1 MNIFPVGTVWDFMTR
16 RWLFMG
22 ISLVASL
29 GSLVLLIYPGP
40 RLGTDFLGGTEVE
53 LAFQK
58 EVTPAQIRDA
68 VTAGGLSSPDVIRVE
83 DEKNPHRYLIR
94 VQDVSEVAPETVEA
108 IEKQLCLSAA
118 DEAGCTSHASEVKVS
133 PGGEKITA
141 RFDGPPDLEW
151 IKTRLGTLSGIV
163 LKKSDSNPSVQN
175 ARDFRVEIALESRGD
190 QLMGA
195 LRKGLPEGSV
205 PDEPLRTE
213 WIGPKAGAQLRDSA
227 LKSIAIALVF
237 ITAYVALRFDL
248 RFAPGGV
255 LALIHDA
262 LVTLGVL
269 TLLGHELNL
278 TTVAAVL
285 TIIGFSINDTVVVYD
300 RVRENIGRMRGASM
314 VRIINVSLS
323 ETMSRTI
330 ITSGTAILALTCFF
344 VWGTGVLKEFALT
357 LIIGMTAG
365 IYSSIY
371 VALPLTEYLDKKFFV
386 PSKDAPK
393 KGPAAA

>member
-1 MNIFPVGTVWDFMTR
+1 MNIFPVGTVWDFMSR

-29 GSLVLLIYPGP
+29 GSLILLIYPGP
-40 RLGTDFLGGTEVE
+40 RMGTDFLGGTEVE

-58 EVTPAQIRDA
+58 EISPAEIREA

-83 DEKNPHRYLIR
+83 DPKNPHRYLIR
-94 VQDVSEVAPETVEA
+94 VQDVSEVPPETVEV
-108 IEKQLCLSAA
+108 IEKRLCLGDSGNDCPVGA
-118 DEAGCTSHASEVKVS
+118 TEVKVS

-141 RFDGPPDLEW
+141 RFEGLPDLSWVKE
-151 IKTRLGTLSGIV
+151 RLTGISGII

-190 QLMGA
+190 QLMTA

-205 PDEPLRTE
+205 PSEALRTE
-213 WIGPKAGAQLRDSA
+213 WIGPKAGKQLRDSA
-227 LKSIAIALVF
+227 VKSIALALVF
-237 ITAYVALRFDL
+237 ITAYVAIRFDL

-262 LVTLGVL
+262 LVTVGVL
-269 TLLGHELNL
+269 TLLGREINL

-285 TIIGFSINDTVVVYD
+285 TIISFSINDTVVVYD
-300 RVRENIGRMRGASM
+300 RVRENMSKLRGASM
-314 VRIINVSLS
+314 YHLVNVSLS

-330 ITSGTAILALTCFF
+330 ITSGTAILALLCFF

-357 LIIGMTAG
+357 LIIGMLAG
-365 IYSSIY
+365 VYSSIY
-371 VALPLTEYLDKKFFV
+371 VALPLTEILDKKFFAQGKGG
-386 PSKDAPK
+386 SK

>member
-1 MNIFPVGTVWDFMTR
+1 MTR

-22 ISLVASL
+22 ISLVAVV
-29 GSLVLLIYPGP
+29 GSIVLLIYPGP

-58 EVTPAQIRDA
+58 DVTPAQIRDA

-83 DEKNPHRYLIR
+83 DPKNPHRYLIR
-94 VQDVSEVAPETVEA
+94 VQDVSEISLATVEI
-108 IEKQLCLSAA
+108 IEKQLCFGDGVS
-118 DEAGCTSHASEVKVS
+118 DCPHQASEVKVS

-141 RFDGPPDLEW
+141 RFEGPPDLAW
-151 IKTRLGTLSGIV
+151 VKDQLSSISGIV
-163 LKKSDSNPSVQN
+163 LKKSASNPSVQN

-190 QLMGA
+190 QLMNA

-227 LKSIAIALVF
+227 LMSIALALVF
-237 ITAYVALRFDL
+237 ITAYVAFRFDL

-269 TLLGHELNL
+269 TLMGRELNL
-278 TTVAAVL
+278 TTVAAIL

-300 RVRENIGRMRGASM
+300 RVRENIARMRGASM
-314 VRIINVSLS
+314 FHLINVSLS
-323 ETMSRTI
+323 EMMSRTI
-330 ITSGTAILALTCFF
+330 ITSGTAILALLCFF
-344 VWGTGVLKEFALT
+344 IWGTGVLKEFALT
-357 LIIGMTAG
+357 LIIGMIAG
-365 IYSSIY
+365 VYSSIY
-371 VALPLTEYLDKKFFV
+371 VALPLTEYLDKKFF
-386 PSKDAPK
+386 SAAKSSPK

>member
-1 MNIFPVGTVWDFMTR
+1 MNIFPVGTVWDFMSR

-29 GSLVLLIYPGP
+29 GSLILLIYPGP
-40 RLGTDFLGGTEVE
+40 RFGTDFLGGTEVE

-58 EVTPAQIRDA
+58 EVTPAQIREA
-68 VTAGGLSSPDVIRVE
+68 VIAGGLSSPDVIRVE
-83 DEKNPHRYLIR
+83 DKKNPYRYLIR
-94 VQDVSEVAPETVEA
+94 VQDVSEVAPETVEI
-108 IEKQLCLSAA
+108 IEKQLCLSGGGA
-118 DEAGCTSHASEVKVS
+118 ECTAQASEIKVS

-141 RFDGPPDLEW
+141 RFESLPDLEW
-151 IKTRLGTLSGIV
+151 VKSRLATVSGIV
-163 LKKSDSNPSVQN
+163 LKKGASNPSMQN

-190 QLMGA
+190 QLMNS

-205 PDEPLRTE
+205 PDEALRTE

-227 LKSIAIALVF
+227 LKSIALALVF

-269 TLLGHELNL
+269 TLMGRELNL
-278 TTVAAVL
+278 TTVAAIL

-300 RVRENIGRMRGASM
+300 RVRENIARMRGASM
-314 VRIINVSLS
+314 VELINVSLS
-323 ETMSRTI
+323 EMMSRTI
-330 ITSGTAILALTCFF
+330 ITSGTAILALLCFF

-357 LIIGMTAG
+357 LVIGMIAG
-365 IYSSIY
+365 VYSSIY
-371 VALPLTEYLDKKFFV
+371 VALPLTEFLDKKFFKT
-386 PSKDAPK
+386 SKMTPK